1 MQSIHEMYEELYK
14 AIREM
19 PLPSS
24 PDDPES
30 PEPEEYVEPGWV
42 AQLDSMDQIEW
53 LAPEFGARKREWY
66 KAFNAELLFIRKC
79 GGSLEVPEE
88 LRDWEF

>member
-24 PDDPES
+24 PDDPE
-30 PEPEEYVEPGWV
+30 PQEPEEYVEPAWYATFGTT
-42 AQLDSMDQIEW
+42 AEDDEADW
-53 LAPEFGARKREWY
+53 LA
-66 KAFNAELLFIRKC
+66 
-79 GGSLEVPEE
+79 
-88 LRDWEF
+88 